1 MRRKSLFV
9 GALLLMPLGALSAQE
24 RWNDRASDAWL
35 KDAPRV
41 RIWIDGPRSVQAG
54 APVRVQFDVSDDA
67 YVVVGRVTSDGRLTV
82 LYPRNRN
89 QRPLAGGGMTHTVSH
104 PRTGVPFGFVVN
116 DHFSGYIFAL
126 ASFAPGRSVMI
137 GINR

>member
-67 YVVVGRVTSDGRLTV
+67 
-82 LYPRNRN
+82 
-89 QRPLAGGGMTHTVSH
+89 
-104 PRTGVPFGFVVN
+104 
-116 DHFSGYIFAL
+116 
-126 ASFAPGRSVMI
+126 
-137 GINR
+137 